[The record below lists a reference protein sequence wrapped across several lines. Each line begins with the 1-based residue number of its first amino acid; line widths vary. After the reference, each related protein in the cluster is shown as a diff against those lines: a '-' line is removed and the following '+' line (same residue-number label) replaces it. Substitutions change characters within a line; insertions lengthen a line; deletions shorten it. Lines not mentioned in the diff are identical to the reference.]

1 MKCDSWTAI
10 GVLGVCLTVAGCSSA
25 PKSAPSQAL
34 LASVNPTCGLTTA
47 SSGELGLSCLLTGPL
62 ADTQV
67 DAERPG
73 NTACSSDSFSVFK
86 QNISV
91 PIWLVHG
98 QKGDE
103 GPLRVRVGGR
113 VGPGTHVGKI
123 GKSAGNDCD
132 AIVGPVANLVTHY
145 GGTYVA
151 MVDKAQRPVCVAQS
165 RLILST
171 FTQKLSV
178 GLSKDISGVTREST
192 TDAMQKRLDLE
203 VATQVN
209 RYLQPGN
216 ALSEAAM
223 SRHGRCPD
231 GFRTFVGN

>member
-1 MKCDSWTAI
+1 MDRHRRSGRVPHRGGLFFGTQIRAKPG
-10 GVLGVCLTVAGCSSA
+10 GVR
-25 PKSAPSQAL
+25 
-34 LASVNPTCGLTTA
+34 
-47 SSGELGLSCLLTGPL
+47 TGQSNL
-62 ADTQV
+62 W
-67 DAERPG
+67 
-73 NTACSSDSFSVFK
+73 SD
-86 QNISV
+86 
-91 PIWLVHG
+91 WLVHG

-209 RYLQPGN
+209 RYLHPGK
-216 ALSEAAM
+216 ALPEAAM
-223 SRHGRCPD
+223 SRHGRCSD

>member
-34 LASVNPTCGLTTA
+34 LAPVNPTCGLTTA

-73 NTACSSDSFSVFK
+73 NTACSSDSFLVFK
-86 QNISV
+86 QNISA

-103 GPLRVRVGGR
+103 GPLHVRVGGR
-113 VGPGTHVGKI
+113 VGPGTHAGKI

-132 AIVGPVANLVTHY
+132 AIVGPVANLVTQY

-151 MVDKAQRPVCVAQS
+151 MVDKTQRPVCVSHS

-178 GLSKDISGVTREST
+178 GLSKDISDVTREST
-192 TDAMQKRLDLE
+192 TDTLQKRLDLE

-209 RYLQPGN
+209 QYLHPGK
-216 ALSEAAM
+216 ALPEAAI